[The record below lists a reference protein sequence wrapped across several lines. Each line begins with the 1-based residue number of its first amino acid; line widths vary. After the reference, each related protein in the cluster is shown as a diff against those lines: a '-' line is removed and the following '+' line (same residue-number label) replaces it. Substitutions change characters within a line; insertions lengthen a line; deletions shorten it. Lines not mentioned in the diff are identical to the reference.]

1 MKGGLTLTI
10 RKIKVFQLNS
20 ILHIIRELKVEEAK
34 LAELLEEKK
43 AIENSIHMVDEGI
56 QVLKATIRLPYLN
69 DNICSS
75 LSDEL
80 NAQTLNKNSLVLS
93 MEELSKQIYELKNIV
108 DFKRD
113 LCEST
118 MKLLI
123 NFSPRENPFDLF
135 GFLYI
140 TELQEE
146 YKDEYLYLLD
156 KSKMENCISPY
167 ALFAGTNEGVNYELK
182 ESIRHFVI
190 KYDSRNQ
197 YEDLL
202 NELIALSKS

>member
-1 MKGGLTLTI
+1 MTI
-10 RKIKVFQLNS
+10 RELKVFQLNS
-20 ILHIIRELKVEEAK
+20 ILPVIRELKVEEIR

-43 AIENSIHMVDEGI
+43 DMENSIHLIVEGI
-56 QVLKATIRLPYLN
+56 KVLEATLNLPYLN
-69 DNICSS
+69 DNVRSS
-75 LSDEL
+75 LIEEL
-80 NAQTLNKNSLVLS
+80 DAQTGKKESLDWA
-93 MEELSKQIYELKNIV
+93 MEELSKRINKFENV
-108 DFKRD
+108 VFFKRD

-140 TELQEE
+140 TELKEE
-146 YKDEYLYLLD
+146 YRDEYLYLLD

-167 ALFAGTNEGVNYELK
+167 ALFAGTNEGVNYEFK
-182 ESIRHFVI
+182 ESIRHLVI
-190 KYDSRNQ
+190 KHDSREQ
-197 YEDLL
+197 HEVLL